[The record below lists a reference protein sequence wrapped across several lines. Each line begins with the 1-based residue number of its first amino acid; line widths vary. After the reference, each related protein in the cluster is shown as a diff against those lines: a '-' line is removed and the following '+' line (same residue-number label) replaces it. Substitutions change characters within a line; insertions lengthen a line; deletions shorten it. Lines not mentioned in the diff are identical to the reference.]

1 MEYIMDKDKF
11 DIVSMKEA
19 KTVLS
24 VAVEKMDF
32 LGKKDIGKPVRVRPC
47 DEKYQGKTFL
57 GIFLGELPIP
67 MHVSY
72 DKDEQMLSI
81 SNMYNPAIFVPEIN
95 EVVFGYESWWSLIN
109 SSEDIEDITND
120 DISNVWYVKMLN
132 NLDKQE

>member
-1 MEYIMDKDKF
+1 MNKDKF

-19 KTVLS
+19 RTVLS

-32 LGKKDIGKPVRVRPC
+32 LCKNDIGKLVRIRPC
-47 DEKYQGKTFL
+47 DKKYKGKTFL

-67 MHVSY
+67 MNVSY
-72 DKDEQMLSI
+72 NKDEQMLSI

-95 EVVFGYESWWSLIN
+95 EVVFGYESWWILIN
-109 SSEDIEDITND
+109 PDEDIEDITND

>member
-1 MEYIMDKDKF
+1 
-11 DIVSMKEA
+11 
-19 KTVLS
+19 
-24 VAVEKMDF
+24 MDF
-32 LGKKDIGKPVRVRPC
+32 LGKKDIGKAVRVRPC

-67 MHVSY
+67 MYVNY

-81 SNMYNPAIFVPEIN
+81 SNMHNPAIFVPEIN

-109 SSEDIEDITND
+109 PDEDIEDITND

>member
-32 LGKKDIGKPVRVRPC
+32 LGKKDIGKAVRVRPC

-67 MHVSY
+67 MYVNY
-72 DKDEQMLSI
+72 NKDEQMLSI

>member
-1 MEYIMDKDKF
+1 
-11 DIVSMKEA
+11 
-19 KTVLS
+19 
-24 VAVEKMDF
+24 
-32 LGKKDIGKPVRVRPC
+32 
-47 DEKYQGKTFL
+47 
-57 GIFLGELPIP
+57 

>member
-1 MEYIMDKDKF
+1 MNKDKF

-32 LGKKDIGKPVRVRPC
+32 LCKNDIGKLVRVRPC
-47 DEKYQGKTFL
+47 DKKYKGKTFL

-67 MHVSY
+67 MYVSY
-72 DKDEQMLSI
+72 NKDEQMLSI
-81 SNMYNPAIFVPEIN
+81 KNMHNPAIFVPDIN

-109 SSEDIEDITND
+109 SSEDITDITND

-132 NLDKQE
+132 NLDRQEKN

>member
-1 MEYIMDKDKF
+1 MNKDKF

-19 KTVLS
+19 RTVLS

-32 LGKKDIGKPVRVRPC
+32 LCKNDIGKLVRVRPC
-47 DEKYQGKTFL
+47 DKKYKGKTFL

-67 MHVSY
+67 MYVSY
-72 DKDEQMLSI
+72 NKDEQMLSI
-81 SNMYNPAIFVPEIN
+81 KNMHNPAIFVPDIN

-109 SSEDIEDITND
+109 SDEDIEDITND

>member
-1 MEYIMDKDKF
+1 MNKDKF

-32 LGKKDIGKPVRVRPC
+32 LCKKDIGKLVRVRPC

-67 MHVSY
+67 MYVNY
-72 DKDEQMLSI
+72 NKDEQMLSI

-109 SSEDIEDITND
+109 PDEDIEDITND

>member
-11 DIVSMKEA
+11 DIVSMEEA

-32 LGKKDIGKPVRVRPC
+32 LGKKDIGKAVRVRPC

-67 MHVSY
+67 MYVSY
-72 DKDEQMLSI
+72 NKDEQMLSI
-81 SNMYNPAIFVPEIN
+81 SNTYNPAIFVPEIN

-109 SSEDIEDITND
+109 PDEDIEDITND

>member
-19 KTVLS
+19 RTVLS

-32 LGKKDIGKPVRVRPC
+32 LCKNDIGKLVRVRPC
-47 DEKYQGKTFL
+47 DKKYKGKTFL

-67 MHVSY
+67 MYVSY
-72 DKDEQMLSI
+72 NKDEQMLSI
-81 SNMYNPAIFVPEIN
+81 KNMHNPAIFVPEIN

-132 NLDKQE
+132 NIEKQE